1 MSEISENS
9 LKKKRG
15 RPRKIEIADVSV
27 RESRE
32 SPGTSLLAVRL
43 AADQPA
49 KRGLGGRQKRPRP
62 TTKKQVTVR
71 IDEQLL
77 ETVRQRASRQGMDL
91 TSAVEEGLW
100 LYLGEE
106 RAEATIQLRFLVS
119 ALPLAT
125 QKRLLS
131 AAQYMISKELAPHE
145 ERLRAFMSQIFD
157 LFAQDP
163 RAQHALVEFTQLEA

>member
-1 MSEISENS
+1 MPEISENP

-15 RPRKIEIADVSV
+15 RPRKTEI
-27 RESRE
+27 
-32 SPGTSLLAVRL
+32 
-43 AADQPA
+43 
-49 KRGLGGRQKRPRP
+49 KRPRL

-71 IDEQLL
+71 IDEQVLQ
-77 ETVRQRASRQGMDL
+77 TAKQRASKQGMDL
-91 TSAVEEGLW
+91 TDAVEQGLW

-106 RAEATIQLRFLVS
+106 RAEATKQLRFLVS

-131 AAQYMISKELAPHE
+131 AAEYMISKELSPFE
-145 ERLRAFMSQIFD
+145 DRLRTYLIQVFD

-163 RAQHALVEFTQLEA
+163 RAQNALVELTRPQA